1 MNEVSR
7 DLVVNTDSK
16 KKQALMHLLPVLAE
30 LLHAWD
36 MEVSLESL
44 VEESNF
50 CEVWL
55 GRTLQK
61 LDSLLLGACQE
72 FKEEGYLTVLFYEVG
87 DLKRYSINYDKS
99 GRSKVST
106 VVQV

>member
-50 CEVWL
+50 CEV
-55 GRTLQK
+55 
-61 LDSLLLGACQE
+61 
-72 FKEEGYLTVLFYEVG
+72 LFYEVG